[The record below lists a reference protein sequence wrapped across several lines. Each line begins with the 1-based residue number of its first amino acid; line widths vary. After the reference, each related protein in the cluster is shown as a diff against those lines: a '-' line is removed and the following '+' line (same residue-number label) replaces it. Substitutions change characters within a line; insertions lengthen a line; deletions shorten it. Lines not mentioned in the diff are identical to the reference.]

1 KRSALMKTL
10 AVQFPIKSLCAIF
23 EVSRAGYYAWC
34 RRKPSSRQQQD
45 QQLTAAH
52 PAGVTQAKKN
62 LHQTHNRKSM
72 YQGLERISLA
82 SVAMLPQNRRR
93 QNDESQ
99 NYHYAQEGGAG
110 SPGQNRAER
119 AGTYGLQGGGRR
131 ARRQIPRNRVESRG
145 QGLRAP
151 RTGGCVPPLPEQ
163 SGDRGLQIGSGIAG
177 VSVVN
182 WFVKG

>member
-1 KRSALMKTL
+1 VRSPLIWKNQRLRRELERVTPAAGHLKKIPGHTFPGTTAKRSALMKTL

-99 NYHYAQEGGAG
+99 NYHYAQE
-110 SPGQNRAER
+110 
-119 AGTYGLQGGGRR
+119 
-131 ARRQIPRNRVESRG
+131 
-145 QGLRAP
+145 
-151 RTGGCVPPLPEQ
+151 
-163 SGDRGLQIGSGIAG
+163 
-177 VSVVN
+177 
-182 WFVKG
+182 